1 MRAGRVACAFVVAF
15 TVASAL
21 AALAGCAATVP
32 KAELARCTLGIADG
46 NESLALAQGPA
57 CRSVANRLAAD
68 DQRDEAV
75 GYARRACQLE
85 DARGCEV
92 YLALVRALPS
102 PGEGE
107 VQNARAAG
115 EKACA
120 GIVVSADGVD
130 ARPSVCAKTADLYL
144 AVEPKGAREAGRL
157 YARACS
163 LGDPVSCAHA
173 EQLGVA
179 APAPTPVPAP
189 APALVHLPAPMP
201 MPAHST
207 APARASVCH
216 DLRACVAL
224 DVRERNTTEIVGMLT
239 NHCDRPVFC
248 SFCPARGGTAD
259 RGACHTISIAAGESK
274 SGKPDGLW
282 YDGYT
287 GIAYD
292 CSDAADDRSC
302 TP

>member
-1 MRAGRVACAFVVAF
+1 MGRP
-15 TVASAL
+15 AL
-21 AALAGCAATVP
+21 AACVVAVLGGCAATVP
-32 KAELARCTLGIADG
+32 KAELDRCTLGIADG
-46 NESLALAQGPA
+46 NEGLSLEQGPA

-68 DQRDEAV
+68 DQRQAAV

-92 YLALVRALPS
+92 YLALVRAQS
-102 PGEGE
+102 PPDEGE
-107 VQNARAAG
+107 LQSARADG

-130 ARPSVCAKTADLYL
+130 ARPSVCAKTAELYL
-144 AVEPKGAREAGRL
+144 SLEPKSPRDAGRL
-157 YARACS
+157 YERACS
-163 LGDPVSCAHA
+163 LGDAVSCARA
-173 EQLGVA
+173 GALGVTPPA
-179 APAPTPVPAP
+179 ARPAP
-189 APALVHLPAPMP
+189 APLPAPLAPPVP
-201 MPAHST
+201 MPART
-207 APARASVCH
+207 PTPMGTTTTTKVPVCH

-224 DVRERNTTEIVGMLT
+224 DVREHNTTEIVGTLT
-239 NHCDRPVFC
+239 NHCDRAVLC

-259 RGACHTISIAAGESK
+259 RAGCRTVTIAPGEAK
-274 SGKPDGLW
+274 SGKADGLW